1 MVQQT
6 VDREAEP
13 TDVRLEQDQPAALC
27 EHAAGLVQK
36 DSRGAQV
43 MKDVEQDQV
52 RKAAADKW
60 QFVPVTDQ
68 IEPGIREKVGADRQ
82 RQVRLQV
89 ADPGT
94 DFNDAP
100 GQAGVEQ
107 RQDALVKARINGAQQ
122 WFVLPGLEVALD
134 FCLVLDEG
142 RAHARR
148 AIDLNLINRST
159 G

>member
-1 MVQQT
+1 RIRVEHSPTSGPAWFFPAKKQPCRISLRGVIIARTGQGFCEINLGPPGHRFMVQQT

-68 IEPGIREKVGADRQ
+68 IEPGIREKVGAD
-82 RQVRLQV
+82 
-89 ADPGT
+89 
-94 DFNDAP
+94 
-100 GQAGVEQ
+100 
-107 RQDALVKARINGAQQ
+107 
-122 WFVLPGLEVALD
+122 
-134 FCLVLDEG
+134 
-142 RAHARR
+142 
-148 AIDLNLINRST
+148 
-159 G
+159 